1 MADDDFDAH
10 WNDAPGGFDDW
21 SAADQSDPFGS
32 GTKPSSA
39 AAAAGAAAAPDDQSY
54 GFGSAASASASAG
67 PGGNA
72 LENDFQDE
80 ETGSYYSNKMGP
92 SSSSAAAARA
102 SNANANQAS
111 NRRPPSQGG
120 RSGTAAGRG
129 RRPPPR
135 GSQRG
140 PPSGRSGSRG
150 PGGASGRGRSGRG
163 GGRQSGRGGRQSGRG
178 RSGRGG
184 RGRGSSQQQ
193 QQKLYPPG
201 TRKLSDGTIVDKNG
215 TPLGPD
221 GKPLEKNQR
230 YQDLEETG
238 QWGEITRKEKIGAG
252 VILGLLAIGAVLG
265 VVFGV
270 VLKPNPIVEVP
281 GTVSPTASPT
291 TSDFYAYELIK
302 QASPDVEWP
311 DDPTTL
317 LGSAEDANAPSQYK
331 AAEYLLYED
340 TVNAKPGSLMFMQRY
355 ALHVFFLETNGN
367 GWLKSDNWPTGS
379 DICQFHGVMCDYT
392 KTEVVKLVLSENG
405 LSGMIPYEIVSLA
418 KLLEIDVFSNQLAGR
433 LPYKAILDHPRLST
447 LDVQSNL
454 LTGII
459 PVELDKSN
467 LGK

>member
-1 MADDDFDAH
+1 M
-10 WNDAPGGFDDW
+10 
-21 SAADQSDPFGS
+21 
-32 GTKPSSA
+32 
-39 AAAAGAAAAPDDQSY
+39 
-54 GFGSAASASASAG
+54 
-67 PGGNA
+67 
-72 LENDFQDE
+72 
-80 ETGSYYSNKMGP
+80 
-92 SSSSAAAARA
+92 
-102 SNANANQAS
+102 
-111 NRRPPSQGG
+111 
-120 RSGTAAGRG
+120 
-129 RRPPPR
+129 
-135 GSQRG
+135 
-140 PPSGRSGSRG
+140 
-150 PGGASGRGRSGRG
+150 
-163 GGRQSGRGGRQSGRG
+163 
-178 RSGRGG
+178 
-184 RGRGSSQQQ
+184 
-193 QQKLYPPG
+193 
-201 TRKLSDGTIVDKNG
+201 SDGTIVDKDG

-230 YQDLEETG
+230 FQDLEETG

-252 VILGLLAIGAVLG
+252 IILGLLAIGAILG

-291 TSDFYAYELIK
+291 TADFYAYELIK

-311 DDPTTL
+311 EDPTTL
-317 LGSAEDANAPSQYK
+317 LGSAGNADAPSQYK

-340 TVNAKPGSLMFMQRY
+340 TANAKPGSLMFLQRY

-405 LSGMIPYEIVSLA
+405 LSGMIPYEIVSLE

-454 LTGII
+454 LTGIV

-467 LGK
+467 LGECMLLS